1 MLGTGV
7 LEADEGPGGDMKDSR
22 PGAAVVTG
30 GGKRGRAIVGA
41 RAALIGRALAGIVTL
56 ASQVALAQVAL
67 AQAGGPSSSAVV
79 QRDSTPVERA
89 VMAAYQVERTGQTAL
104 AERRY
109 REAITKAQQ
118 QHDSLGLAAGEYRL
132 GLLFWSHSRQDSAV
146 AYLGSAAA
154 LRKTQAA
161 RDTTLRVEYARVLN
175 GLGAANYQAG
185 LYEPAIRAY
194 TEAQALRRAVH
205 DTLGLTRT
213 LTNIGKTYQDWGQLA
228 RARAKLR
235 EAIALAERTSSA
247 PAVLGYAYNSLALV
261 EIDAGQF
268 DSAQLFIA
276 RSDSA
281 YARPGAL
288 LSRADSMD
296 AAGNS
301 LAARGAWLLRRGQ
314 LTAARRVLDS
324 SYASAVAR
332 GSVRGQALSLLQLG
346 ECARAL
352 GDLVEADRRF
362 TESLRLAQ
370 SVEQRVITL
379 AAVRHLADVDE
390 RRGRIPQ
397 ALAHVKRYQA
407 LRDSVFDQD
416 AAQRVAAH
424 EAEFEVAATRKE
436 NAALQVTTQAQ
447 ELTILRQRRAVVGT
461 LLVLAVVSTLV
472 TLLVRATRAERK
484 RSADLAA
491 ANANLEQL
499 NEELRTA
506 MAEVRTLSGLIP
518 ICSNCKR
525 VRDDR
530 GYWQAV
536 ETWVSRNSEAK
547 FSHSIC
553 QSCGPVL
560 YGSLWSSEGDA
571 G

>member
-1 MLGTGV
+1 MV
-7 LEADEGPGGDMKDSR
+7 MAS
-22 PGAAVVTG
+22 V
-30 GGKRGRAIVGA
+30 
-41 RAALIGRALAGIVTL
+41 VTL
-56 ASQVALAQVAL
+56 ASRLAL
-67 AQAGGPSSSAVV
+67 AQAGGPSSSAVAP
-79 QRDSTPVERA
+79 RDSTPIERA
-89 VMAAYQVERTGQTAL
+89 VMAAYQVERAGQNAL

-109 REAITKAQQ
+109 REAIASAQQ
-118 QHDSLGLAAGEYRL
+118 QGDSIGLAAGEYRL

-146 AYLGSAAA
+146 AHLREAAA
-154 LRKTQAA
+154 LRKVQAA
-161 RDTTLRVEYARVLN
+161 RDTSLRVEYARVLN

-194 TEAQALRRAVH
+194 ADALALRRAVH
-205 DTLGLTRT
+205 DTMGLART
-213 LTNIGKTYQDWGQLA
+213 LTNIGKTYQDWGQLS

-235 EAIALAERTSSA
+235 EAITFAAQATKE

-261 EIDAGQF
+261 EIDARAF
-268 DSAQLFIA
+268 DSATVFIA

-288 LSRADSMD
+288 RSRADSMD

-301 LAARGAWLLRRGQ
+301 LAARGALLLRRGELAQ
-314 LTAARRVLDS
+314 ARRVLDS
-324 SYASAVAR
+324 AYTSAVVR

-346 ECARAL
+346 ECARAR
-352 GDLVEADRRF
+352 GDLTEAGRLF
-362 TESLRLAQ
+362 TASLRLAQ
-370 SVEQRVITL
+370 SVEQRVIAL
-379 AAVRHLADVDE
+379 SAFRHLSEVDE
-390 RRGRIPQ
+390 VRGRVPQ
-397 ALAHVKRYQA
+397 ALAHLKRYQA

-416 AAQRVAAH
+416 AAQRVAAD
-424 EAEFEVAATRKE
+424 EAEIEIAATRKE

-447 ELTILRQRRAVVGT
+447 EVTISRQRWAVLGT
-461 LLVLAVVSTLV
+461 LLVLVVVSTLV
-472 TLLVRATRAERK
+472 TLLVRATNAERK

-506 MAEVRTLSGLIP
+506 MADVRTLSGLIP

-536 ETWVSRNSEAK
+536 ETWVTKHSEAK

-560 YGSLWSSEGDA
+560 YGSLWTTEGD
-571 G
+571 GR